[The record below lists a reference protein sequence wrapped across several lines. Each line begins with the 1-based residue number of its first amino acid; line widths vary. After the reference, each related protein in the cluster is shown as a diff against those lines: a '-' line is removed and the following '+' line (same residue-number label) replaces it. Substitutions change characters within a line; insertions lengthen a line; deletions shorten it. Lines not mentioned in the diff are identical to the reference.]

1 MISCNDITYRDYVKI
16 MTDQFAQVK
25 ELSGF
30 TELECISIKEH
41 LAVEFQALVGDHT
54 YSNYMSLVDKYDKL
68 ELKRLK
74 CSGLVGLLSV
84 YSVHNAEVV
93 ALLANINIQVDAND
107 TNEGILL
114 RVHAT
119 MQKCVIQQRSIEVE
133 LKALQATSDS
143 KDSVSEADLLKV
155 IAKVS
160 IGLMFGVSVL
170 ENATVV
176 AGYISILNKQQE
188 KENGKKR

>member
-1 MISCNDITYRDYVKI
+1 
-16 MTDQFAQVK
+16 
-25 ELSGF
+25 
-30 TELECISIKEH
+30 
-41 LAVEFQALVGDHT
+41 
-54 YSNYMSLVDKYDKL
+54 
-68 ELKRLK
+68 
-74 CSGLVGLLSV
+74 
-84 YSVHNAEVV
+84 
-93 ALLANINIQVDAND
+93 
-107 TNEGILL
+107 
-114 RVHAT
+114 

-143 KDSVSEADLLKV
+143 KDSASEADLLKV